1 MVWRRSIYGG
11 EGALKQRVN
20 RRSIVVAP
28 WVLRVVDDE
37 RATADGKM
45 GICAEVFV
53 AAVVR
58 AGGLSRVVS
67 VVAPPRPTHKWRSD
81 FD

>member
-11 EGALKQRVN
+11 DAALKQRAN

-37 RATADGKM
+37 RATADGAV

-53 AAVVR
+53 TAVVR
-58 AGGLSRVVS
+58 AWGAST
-67 VVAPPRPTHKWRSD
+67 VASAGTPPRSRHQWRGQK
-81 FD
+81 